1 ARGGLSAYQWWILKR
16 LSSRANGTAYVS
28 EVYDF
33 VWNSMRY
40 QFTEREKRCTR
51 DGRGLVW
58 KSETRDAREG
68 LINARLMKESR
79 IRGLGETSYRGRSC
93 LRNHPV
99 PPRLAVVGFGEDGA
113 TKACEGC
120 LRSFWIVCCFAFYRL
135 IFRPGYCSPA
145 LPSRRAAVVAC

>member
-1 ARGGLSAYQWWILKR
+1 MKKDPARRGLSAYQWWILKR
-16 LSSRANGTAYVS
+16 LSSRANGTAFVS

-40 QFTEREKRCTR
+40 QFNEREKRCTR

-79 IRGLGETSYRGRSC
+79 IRGLWEISDRGRSW
-93 LRNHPV
+93 LRKHPV
-99 PPRLAVVGFGEDGA
+99 PPRLAVVGFAEDGA
-113 TKACEGC
+113 TEA
-120 LRSFWIVCCFAFYRL
+120 
-135 IFRPGYCSPA
+135 
-145 LPSRRAAVVAC
+145 

>member
-1 ARGGLSAYQWWILKR
+1 MKKDPARGGLSAYQWWILKG

-58 KSETRDAREG
+58 KSETRDARER

-79 IRGLGETSYRGRSC
+79 IRGLWEITDRGRAW
-93 LRNHPV
+93 LLQHPV
-99 PPRLAVVGFGEDGA
+99 PPRLAAVGFAEDGA
-113 TKACEGC
+113 TEA
-120 LRSFWIVCCFAFYRL
+120 
-135 IFRPGYCSPA
+135 
-145 LPSRRAAVVAC
+145 